1 MLSNTMVP
9 KYYGEFRD
17 SVLRGET
24 RVCENISLQMNRI
37 DDDIANPEYFYDP
50 NAIDGY
56 VRFCEAELTLTDGT
70 DLTLLPTFKMWAED
84 LLSWYYYSEEDTI
97 DPATGRRITVRK
109 KRRLRNKQYL
119 IIARGNSKSLY
130 ETTIQAYGLLTDTK
144 TTQQITTAPTMA
156 QAEEVMM
163 PFSTA
168 IAKSRGPLFSVLTDG
183 SNKSRSQYTQAKL
196 ASTKKG
202 IENKITNS
210 YVEIRPMRIDKLQGS
225 RAKYCTVDE
234 WLSGDVKEDVIGA
247 LEQSAAKGG
256 VDDYIIL
263 AVSSE
268 GTVRDSVG
276 DSIKMELLKILRGE
290 YEDPHTSIWYYRL
303 DDLNEVNDPSA
314 WIKASPNIGVTVSYD
329 AYMRDVKRAEANPA
343 TRNDILAKRFGI
355 PVEGYTY
362 FFTYDEIQKHAYQ
375 NYDKLPCSMGM
386 DASQGDDFWA
396 FTWVFPLGGERFG
409 VKTRSYVSET
419 KYQKLP
425 SATRFKYDEL
435 QQEGTL
441 VIMPGSLLEW
451 VAVYEDV
458 RAYIHSHDWAILS
471 FGFDPYNAG
480 AFVDRWCMENG
491 EYGVE
496 TVRQGVKTESV
507 PLGEI
512 KALAEARLLIFD
524 EELMKFAM
532 GNSVAIQDNNGN
544 YKLDKRRSDEK
555 IDNVAALMDAW
566 VAMTRN
572 REMFM

>member
-37 DDDIANPEYFYDP
+37 DDDIANPDYFYDP

-234 WLSGDVKEDVIGA
+234 WLSGDVKEEVIGA

-314 WIKASPNIGVTVSYD
+314 WVKASPNIGVTVSYD

-362 FFTYDEIQKHAYQ
+362 FFTYDEIQRHPYQ

-409 VKTRSYVSET
+409 IKTRSYVSES

-425 SATRFKYDEL
+425 SATRHKYDEL

-441 VIMPGSLLEW
+441 VIMPGSLLDW

-458 RAYIHSHDWAILS
+458 RDYIHEHDWAILS

-512 KALAEARLLIFD
+512 KALAEARMLIFD

-532 GNSVAIQDNNGN
+532 GNSVALQDNNGN

>member
-1 MLSNTMVP
+1 
-9 KYYGEFRD
+9 
-17 SVLRGET
+17 
-24 RVCENISLQMNRI
+24 MNRI

-225 RAKYCTVDE
+225 RAKYATVDE

-409 VKTRSYVSET
+409 IKTRSYVSES
-419 KYQKLP
+419 KYRKLP

-441 VIMPGSLLEW
+441 VIMPGSLLDW

-458 RAYIHSHDWAILS
+458 RDYIHVHDWAVLS

-512 KALAEARLLIFD
+512 KALAEARMLIFD

-532 GNSVAIQDNNGN
+532 GNSVALQDNNGN

>member
-37 DDDIANPEYFYDP
+37 DDDIANPDYFYDP

-314 WIKASPNIGVTVSYD
+314 WVKASPNIGVTVSYD

-362 FFTYDEIQKHAYQ
+362 FFTYDEIQRHPYQ

-409 VKTRSYVSET
+409 IKTRSYVSES

-425 SATRFKYDEL
+425 SATRHKYDGL

-441 VIMPGSLLEW
+441 VIMPGSLLDW

-458 RAYIHSHDWAILS
+458 RDYIHSHDWAILS

-512 KALAEARLLIFD
+512 KALAEARQLIFD

-532 GNSVAIQDNNGN
+532 GNSVALQDNNGN